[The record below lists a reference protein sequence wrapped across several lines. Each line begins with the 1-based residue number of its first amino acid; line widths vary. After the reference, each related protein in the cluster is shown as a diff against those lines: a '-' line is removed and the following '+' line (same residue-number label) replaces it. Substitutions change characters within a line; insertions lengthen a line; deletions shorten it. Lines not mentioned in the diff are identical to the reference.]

1 MTLADEDTNSIL
13 TDKVNRMIQG
23 KCGSV
28 SDSTWKTTLELMQVA
43 PPDDQILN
51 LVAKYA
57 TKTSGAIWWP
67 NSSLVRN
74 KQSVAAACISDMAG
88 VDTRNRLASR
98 PEHTSTGYGNPAGR
112 AGATRCAQDD

>member
-1 MTLADEDTNSIL
+1 
-13 TDKVNRMIQG
+13 
-23 KCGSV
+23 
-28 SDSTWKTTLELMQVA
+28 MQVA

-88 VDTRNRLASR
+88 VDKRNRMARRSFPFCLLLTTLSNLSHGVVDEGLVAR
-98 PEHTSTGYGNPAGR
+98 EDGAQLELV
-112 AGATRCAQDD
+112 AGA